1 MIRLTQKFVLDHKMP
16 RNMYSYS
23 VVLSYTIGKSMEM
36 GFQKAEPNLGK
47 NGVQLWDSA
56 PSHEK
61 NLFLLQNVFK
71 KLCTGAEVLS
81 TCFLFFFGKTCP
93 FLPITY
99 TALIM

>member
-23 VVLSYTIGKSMEM
+23 VVLSYTIGKSMEI

-47 NGVQLWDSA
+47 NGVQLLDSA

-61 NLFLLQNVFK
+61 TLFLLQNVFK

-81 TCFLFFFGKTCP
+81 TCFFLVKRVLFCQ
-93 FLPITY
+93 
-99 TALIM
+99 